1 MLFLKISEFCM
12 LLQPSLETVTAIPTV
27 LYTEEMQFLYYR
39 TSNKDECF
47 NLKICVYPSTVF
59 RVVEYLVV

>member
-1 MLFLKISEFCM
+1 LCRGSITTFYGLTGVVAFMLFLKISEFCM

-47 NLKICVYPSTVF
+47 NL
-59 RVVEYLVV
+59 

>member
-1 MLFLKISEFCM
+1 M